1 MPDSEQPDEPT
12 EARLILPAEHM
23 AGVWATTPASA
34 TPACSSSAT
43 TLGLFLA
50 TAGAVVQLA
59 LVCRLAALRARR
71 RELCLELI
79 IGGSQGMPL
88 ACLERE
94 SRRLLEPRTLE
105 RLATRRA
112 TDCRSGPGTSS
123 D

>member
-1 MPDSEQPDEPT
+1 LLLFGDH
-12 EARLILPAEHM
+12 RFGLF
-23 AGVWATTPASA
+23 
-34 TPACSSSAT
+34 
-43 TLGLFLA
+43 GLFLA

-112 TDCRSGPGTSS
+112 TDCRSGAWNEQRLDRFERSTSS
-123 D
+123 

>member
-1 MPDSEQPDEPT
+1 LLLFGDHT
-12 EARLILPAEHM
+12 F
-23 AGVWATTPASA
+23 
-34 TPACSSSAT
+34 
-43 TLGLFLA
+43 GLFLA

-59 LVCRLAALRARR
+59 LVCRLAALRVRR

-79 IGGSQGMPL
+79 IGESQGMPL